1 MDKIDHG
8 LQDIAHMGTGDDM
21 RVLNVLV
28 EQVRRTSMPV
38 SGNAVE
44 LGLPDPDLL
53 DELGAELVQS
63 TVNLL

>member
-8 LQDIAHMGTGDDM
+8 THTNLVQIGSNDDM

-28 EQVRRTSMPV
+28 EEVRGLMPV

-44 LGLPDPDLL
+44 LGLPDP
-53 DELGAELVQS
+53 ELFEELSAEIA
-63 TVNLL
+63 

>member
-8 LQDIAHMGTGDDM
+8 THRNLAQFGTSDDM

-28 EQVRRTSMPV
+28 EEVRGLMPV

-44 LGLPDPDLL
+44 LGLPDPELFE
-53 DELGAELVQS
+53 ELGAELA
-63 TVNLL
+63 

>member
-8 LQDIAHMGTGDDM
+8 SQDIAHMGAGDDM

-28 EQVRRTSMPV
+28 EQVRGLMPV

-44 LGLPDPDLL
+44 LGLPDPELL
-53 DELGAELVQS
+53 DELGAELV
-63 TVNLL
+63 